1 MTSPSIHIPEQHS
14 VLTDAIST
22 ALLGA
27 VIVLAGLLALAP
39 YAAAL
44 VA

>member
-1 MTSPSIHIPEQHS
+1 MTNPSIHIPEQHS
-14 VLTDAIST
+14 VLTDVVATILVSV
-22 ALLGA
+22 

-39 YAAAL
+39 YAAA